1 MVPPTLGFRSCCS
14 GTLKSFMREL
24 VLGGSQP
31 VEKQS
36 GLVTALAALPT
47 AGGHQSSKLFHLNS
61 SF

>member
-31 VEKQS
+31 VEKQRWP
-36 GLVTALAALPT
+36 GNALATLPT
-47 AGGHQSSKLFHLNS
+47 AGGQQSSKLLHLNS
-61 SF
+61 SS